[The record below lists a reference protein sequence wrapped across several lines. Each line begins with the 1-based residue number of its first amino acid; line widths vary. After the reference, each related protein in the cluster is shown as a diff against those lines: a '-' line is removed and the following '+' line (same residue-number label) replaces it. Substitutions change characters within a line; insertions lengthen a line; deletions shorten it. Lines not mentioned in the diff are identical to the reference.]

1 MFYGGK
7 FSLKT
12 PLLGAKIWYPP
23 FSDIISVSPD
33 VLAGDLMGGIVTL
46 GVLVAKVA
54 KKVPM

>member
-1 MFYGGK
+1 MVENFPLKHHFWGPK
-7 FSLKT
+7 FGT
-12 PLLGAKIWYPP
+12 PP